1 MDSHMLKSFYDQV
14 GESNGWDFSR
24 LSVTSEGELWEFYE
38 EARRECKPT
47 DLLLDI
53 GTGGGERL
61 LTIADAVHLIVGID
75 QSAGMIR
82 TAQANLQRDGHP
94 HVRFCRMDAERL
106 DFPASFFQVV
116 SCRQS
121 PFDAREVHRVLAQD
135 GVFLTQQVAEDDK
148 RNLKQALGR
157 GQGADTEPGSLRDR
171 YAAML
176 AVFATYEDLVFLLKH
191 TPIVP
196 GFGECEEDFDRLHAF
211 IEQNRTDRGIQTN
224 SKRFMI
230 VARN

>member
-38 EARRECKPT
+38 EVRRECKPT

-61 LTIADAVHLIVGID
+61 LTIADAAHLIVGID

-116 SCRQS
+116 M
-121 PFDAREVHRVLAQD
+121 P
-135 GVFLTQQVAEDDK
+135 
-148 RNLKQALGR
+148 
-157 GQGADTEPGSLRDR
+157 
-171 YAAML
+171 
-176 AVFATYEDLVFLLKH
+176 
-191 TPIVP
+191 PISV
-196 GFGECEEDFDRLHAF
+196 
-211 IEQNRTDRGIQTN
+211 
-224 SKRFMI
+224 
-230 VARN
+230 